1 MSKLGKA
8 WSLMG
13 SLKDVKRV
21 RKEFDDSS
29 RAMPPELAF
38 PPDEVRPP
46 TTDARTVLLRV
57 VNGGS
62 AQDDAFAIIHVPASK
77 SSLSVLVLNPRTI
90 IEAGITLG
98 QLTDE
103 SGDAITVAI
112 VEDILRVRIDHVL
125 HLGADALVRI
135 VGSLGPLAV
144 YSRGGFA
151 AFGHEF
157 TEGTNHLDA
166 SSAGAFFTADPID
179 DAGQTRTRNQRS
191 LLRSLI
197 AAIDV
202 RQLAGDSDAL
212 VDLLQT
218 FVNGARRDQGLTS
231 DHVVGLAT
239 DLRNL
244 GREAV
249 TTITIPAQSTRH
261 DDGAVTV
268 QFIAEGLTGL
278 RTAIGSGTPGETVA
292 ALAARGF

>member
-13 SLKDVKRV
+13 SFKDVKRV

-29 RAMPPELAF
+29 RALPTELTF

-46 TTDARTVLLRV
+46 SAGARTMLLRIV
-57 VNGGS
+57 SGGS
-62 AQDDAFAIIHVPASK
+62 ALDDAFAVIHVPASK
-77 SSLSVLVLNPRTI
+77 GSLSVLVLNPRTI

-112 VEDILRVRIDHVL
+112 VEDLLGLRIDHVL
-125 HLGADALVRI
+125 HLGTDALVRI

-157 TEGTNHLDA
+157 AEGTNHLDA
-166 SSAGAFFTADPID
+166 ASAGAFFTADPVD
-179 DAGQTRTRNQRS
+179 DASQTRTRNQRS

-197 AAIDV
+197 AAIDL

-212 VDLLQT
+212 VDLLKT
-218 FVNGARRDQGLTS
+218 FVNGTRKDQGLTS
-231 DHVVGLAT
+231 DQVVSLAT
-239 DLRNL
+239 ELRSL
-244 GREAV
+244 SRDAI
-249 TTITIPAQSTRH
+249 TTIVVPAQSARH
-261 DDGAVTV
+261 DDGTVTV
-268 QFIAEGLTGL
+268 QFIAESLADL
-278 RTAIGSGTPGETVA
+278 RTAIGSGAPGDAVS